1 MVYSVYLPAN
11 RKAIM
16 RPQDVVFRVLLVI
29 IGGVS
34 VYVSLNVAAGGL
46 HTLGWQG
53 SGDYFTVTDDA
64 AYALRDNHARFYGG
78 LFLALGAFLLLAAT
92 NPQRYRGGLLLAF
105 VLVFVGGLA
114 RLTQM
119 QPEVVFG
126 PSNLLSAIT
135 ELVVMPLL
143 FVWLWRAR
151 PTPKSA
157 SGVPSG
163 DPVEPVA

>member
-78 LFLALGAFLLLAAT
+78 LFLALGAFL
-92 NPQRYRGGLLLAF
+92 
-105 VLVFVGGLA
+105 
-114 RLTQM
+114 TQM